1 MAAGDAKTKTKTKT
15 KMERVAISLTAGDA
29 TNLELRLLKVVE
41 EVLGKHA
48 KARQPRVKQDERR
61 GHHSQ
66 ECRLRRRKKFLLV
79 TLQFGGHCR
88 PGGTARPRL
97 PRRLARRGRTVTTIG
112 HSGSAIVFG
121 WKSKGG
127 MNELC
132 RQ

>member
-1 MAAGDAKTKTKTKT
+1 
-15 KMERVAISLTAGDA
+15 MERVAISLAAGDA

-61 GHHSQ
+61 VHASQ

-97 PRRLARRGRTVTTIG
+97 PRRLARGGRTVTTIG

-121 WKSKGG
+121 WKSEG

-132 RQ
+132 QSSEVSSWNIE

>member
-1 MAAGDAKTKTKTKT
+1 
-15 KMERVAISLTAGDA
+15 MERVAISLAAGDA

-61 GHHSQ
+61 VHASQ

-97 PRRLARRGRTVTTIG
+97 PRRLARGGRTVTTIG

-121 WKSKGG
+121 WKSEG